1 MNADDPRCTS
11 CAVTFR
17 GLSGVQVFAF
27 STKPLACLSSGIDHE
42 LHDTIEPDNE
52 YYAPDWVRQTGC

>member
-1 MNADDPRCTS
+1 MPTAPGAHPVPS
-11 CAVTFR
+11 HF
-17 GLSGVQVFAF
+17 GVVRRASLCVFNKTA
-27 STKPLACLSSGIDHE
+27 SMPKRIDHE